1 MADSLQQQ
9 KARERWKILASV
21 IKKKALD
28 KEGSKISVRRFSGF
42 NLFSKKLYQ
51 NEGDYEWLE
60 CRLGDEI
67 MEDSSVH
74 KPLLIKQRSRQV
86 ILEDLTGFDN
96 TGNVCLWPSEEVL
109 TYYLLKH
116 KDRLI
121 MNEKSVCELGAGMTG
136 LTGIFLAS
144 FADPSMVLLTDGN
157 KDCVE
162 NMEAIIHRNKPL
174 FGSTIV
180 RSQCLI
186 WDEQANLSDLESKF
200 DFIISA
206 DSLFFTQCHSGLLHV
221 MDTLLKDSGL
231 AILMAPRRK
240 NTLELFCSKAC
251 SRFSVVMY
259 ENYDSL
265 MWSRHQLAKDN
276 DPLYNEDI
284 HYPVLMILSKNKE
297 MTFCHT
303 CNTVPHFRNCEKTKY
318 A

>member
-42 NLFSKKLYQ
+42 NLFSRNLFKS
-51 NEGDYEWLE
+51 EGDYDWLE
-60 CRLGDEI
+60 YLLRDEI
-67 MEDSSVH
+67 VESDSSVV

-121 MNEKSVCELGAGMTG
+121 MNGKSVCELGAGMTG
-136 LTGIFLAS
+136 LAGIFLAS
-144 FADPSMVLLTDGN
+144 FLDPAMVLLTDGN

-162 NMEAIIHRNKPL
+162 NIEAIIHQNKPL
-174 FGSTIV
+174 FGSTV
-180 RSQCLI
+180 VTSQCLI

-221 MDTLLKDSGL
+221 MDTLLKDSGS
-231 AILMAPRRK
+231 AILMAPRRR
-240 NTLELFCSKAC
+240 NTLELFCSKAW

-259 ENYDSL
+259 KNYDSL
-265 MWSRHQLAKDN
+265 MWSRHQLAKDD
-276 DPLYNEDI
+276 DPLYDEDI
-284 HYPVLMILSKNKE
+284 HYPVLVLLSKNRE
-297 MTFCHT
+297 
-303 CNTVPHFRNCEKTKY
+303 
-318 A
+318 